1 MYMYCS
7 NIFFCFQ
14 VQFYYFGASIIF
26 DSVKLVDPQDT
37 YSLDDFSSEFKKD
50 ILKDF
55 KRINKVHL
63 GVKKEKDFTEWEVD
77 GIFTRLGSCQYK
89 YVYSHTS
96 HAKCSAVQYSQLR
109 SLWKINPKNLLDLLP
124 EDK

>member
-1 MYMYCS
+1 MYCS
-7 NIFFCFQ
+7 NIYFYFQ

-26 DSVKLVDPQDT
+26 DTVKLVDPQDT
-37 YSLDDFSSEFKKD
+37 YSLVDISSE
-50 ILKDF
+50 LKDF

-63 GVKKEKDFTEWEVD
+63 GVKKEKDSTEWEVD

-96 HAKCSAVQYSQLR
+96 HAMCSAVQYSQLR